1 MAIAVR
7 RLGHA
12 EEIGLVDHLEELR
25 RRLIVSLA
33 VLGAAFAVCLWQNHA
48 LLHIVNKP
56 LASQTQK
63 QVRAGHGASYTTQRQ
78 TRAVATS
85 LAGLLGAL
93 ERPHSGASAATRASL
108 RAIAPAL

>member
-12 EEIGLVDHLEELR
+12 EEIGLVDHLDELR

-33 VLGAAFAVCLWQNHA
+33 VLGVAFAVCLWQNHA

-63 QVRAGHGASYTTQRQ
+63 QFRAGHGPLGASYTNQLQ
-78 TRAVATS
+78 TRAVATT

-93 ERPHSGASAATRASL
+93 ERPDRGAS
-108 RAIAPAL
+108 P